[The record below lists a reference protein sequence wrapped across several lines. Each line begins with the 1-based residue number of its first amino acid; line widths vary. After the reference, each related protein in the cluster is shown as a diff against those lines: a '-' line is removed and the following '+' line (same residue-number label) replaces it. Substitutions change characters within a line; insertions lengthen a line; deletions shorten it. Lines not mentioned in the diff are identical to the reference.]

1 VIKVSSFNDELYQIL
16 LKEGLEDEEIKTAM
30 RKKSQEF
37 GGFMSP
43 EGMLFLIAKEHGI
56 NIRNPDLDPEV
67 YHIVEEEIDYDE
79 FRILISEVSEGMT
92 NIVILGKVIQ
102 VFKINEFTRND
113 GSIGMVGSFLLQD
126 ESDAIKVVIWD
137 ELVKILQSEYF
148 YEGILVR
155 ILQGYSK
162 MGRNEELEIH
172 LGRKGK
178 IMIAPEDLNPTERKR
193 LEKLEPLEKITKKS
207 ELKNSIPLQISMQN
221 QKFIRV
227 VRGIVNVEE
236 FKEISLK
243 SGQLTFLLKLNITDE
258 EGFSA
263 RIILWSDAAIK
274 YLKMIKDG
282 KVYSFH
288 NLLVKENSYTG
299 EKELIFTKKSSL
311 RSS

>member
-1 VIKVSSFNDELYQIL
+1 MSSFNDELYQIL

-274 YLKMIKDG
+274 YLKMIEDG

>member
-1 VIKVSSFNDELYQIL
+1 MIKVSSFNDELYQIL

-274 YLKMIKDG
+274 YLKMIEDG

>member
-274 YLKMIKDG
+274 YLKMIEDG

>member
-92 NIVILGKVIQ
+92 DIVILGKVIQ

-274 YLKMIKDG
+274 YLKMIEDG